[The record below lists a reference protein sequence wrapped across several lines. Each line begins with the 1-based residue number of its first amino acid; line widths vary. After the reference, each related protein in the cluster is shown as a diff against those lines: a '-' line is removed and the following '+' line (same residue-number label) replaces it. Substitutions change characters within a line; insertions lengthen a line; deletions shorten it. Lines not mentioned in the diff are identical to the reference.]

1 MNTPQVLP
9 LSPMWSL
16 YIGLLYRWMLI
27 VALLLY
33 RYGVYTVTKQA
44 PNLSLCQLLQSAHC
58 CFLFLTLLL
67 SGFCHSHKFKTTMH
81 HNGTNDRRFL
91 CSLGHDVASLRP
103 CGLAA
108 GSLPLQSYISTA
120 HEYSMH
126 CSVAAAEM
134 GGCRGV
140 PQLTQRRWDEGAK
153 CEQRQQPGLGL
164 GLGLARLAGQVSRRK
179 SKDP

>member
-58 CFLFLTLLL
+58 CFVFSTLLL

-81 HNGTNDRRFL
+81 HNGNNDRRFL
-91 CSLGHDVASLRP
+91 CSFGHDGSQRLKMSRCHITAALWTRFR
-103 CGLAA
+103 LAA
-108 GSLPLQSYISTA
+108 SSEAQQQCPAVIHL
-120 HEYSMH
+120 H
-126 CSVAAAEM
+126 CTWIQHAA
-134 GGCRGV
+134 
-140 PQLTQRRWDEGAK
+140 LQRRKWGGAEV
-153 CEQRQQPGLGL
+153 CHN
-164 GLGLARLAGQVSRRK
+164 
-179 SKDP
+179 